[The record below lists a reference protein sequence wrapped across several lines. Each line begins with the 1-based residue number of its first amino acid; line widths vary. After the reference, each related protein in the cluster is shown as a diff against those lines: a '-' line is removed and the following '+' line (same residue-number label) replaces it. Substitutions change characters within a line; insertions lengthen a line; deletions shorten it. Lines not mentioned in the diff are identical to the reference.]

1 MTPAML
7 TSASSLS
14 RALPRQVMKLI
25 EAIEELKKKV
35 DIPETI
41 REVLQAGATTEA
53 EFIARV
59 DT

>member
-1 MTPAML
+1 
-7 TSASSLS
+7 
-14 RALPRQVMKLI
+14 MKLI